1 MSLTLQLS
9 PHAPKLKH
17 EQAQAHAGVIAV
29 ARTITC
35 LHASTSS
42 TNATKRV
49 ITSQCAAAKF
59 LNGQTSGEEKD
70 EEETLGTFHI
80 STPVKASKETWATIM
95 VIHQVPVRIE
105 IDTSSGK
112 NLTGKDTW
120 KQRFPKKKLR
130 ETPVNLMM
138 YSDKKLPLLHTCLAE
153 VQHHGERHCLELLV
167 AVMNQPPIISCVWLS
182 KIKIDWKG
190 VFHIKSRTLQQVLDK
205 HEAVFEKGL
214 GAMKAKLHLKSGATP
229 KFIKAQPVPFALRPK
244 VEVSLKK
251 LKQEGMW
258 VVSGDHVSSL
268 SPRKPEA

>member
-1 MSLTLQLS
+1 MSLNLQLS

-17 EQAQAHAGVIAV
+17 LQAQVQASVIAV
-29 ARTITC
+29 ARTIMC
-35 LHASTSS
+35 LHASASS
-42 TNATKRV
+42 MNATKRV
-49 ITSQCAAAKF
+49 ITSQCAAAKSSSSSSPV
-59 LNGQTSGEEKD
+59 SGEEKD
-70 EEETLGTFHI
+70 EEETLGTFHT
-80 STPVKASKETWATIM
+80 STPVKASKEAWATIM

-130 ETPVNLMM
+130 ETPVNLTM

-153 VQHHGERHCLELLV
+153 VQHHGETHRLELLV
-167 AVMNQPPIISCVWLS
+167 AVTNQLPIISCVWLS

-214 GAMKAKLHLKSGATP
+214 G
-229 KFIKAQPVPFALRPK
+229 Q
-244 VEVSLKK
+244 
-251 LKQEGMW
+251 
-258 VVSGDHVSSL
+258 
-268 SPRKPEA
+268 